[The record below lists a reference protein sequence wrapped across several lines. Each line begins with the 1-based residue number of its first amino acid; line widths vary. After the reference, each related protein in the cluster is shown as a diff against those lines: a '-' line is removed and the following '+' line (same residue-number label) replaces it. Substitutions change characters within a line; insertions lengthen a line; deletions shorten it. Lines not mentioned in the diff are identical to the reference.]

1 MRKHKG
7 HTRLRQRAGPA
18 NLTRMRAQKHW
29 FILVCALLLACG
41 SESSPPAKTPSTF
54 TVFPNLPLPPG
65 ARFVSRAGSADA
77 LQITFF
83 SPSEAP
89 AVTEYYRGVL
99 SKGKWRLVSE
109 TKKPDGTVVLYAEKD
124 GPPIW
129 VSLWPTSDK
138 AGTMVQ
144 LAGAVVPKDTTK
156 SAQPSTTKSA
166 PKPKS

>member
-7 HTRLRQRAGPA
+7 HTRLRQRDGSA
-18 NLTRMRAQKHW
+18 NLTRMRSRKHLVC
-29 FILVCALLLACG
+29 LVCALLLACG
-41 SESSPPAKTPSTF
+41 SESPPPPKTPSTF

-65 ARFVSRAGSADA
+65 AKFVSRAGSEDA

-89 AVTEYYRGVL
+89 AVTEYYRGIL
-99 SKGKWRLVSE
+99 SKGKWRLISDV
-109 TKKPDGTVVLYAEKD
+109 KKPDGTVVLYAEQD

-144 LAGAVVPKDTTK
+144 LAGAVVAKDTTK
-156 SAQPSTTKSA
+156 SPQPSSKSA
-166 PKPKS
+166 PKPQG